1 MANTTVM
8 RLIKQT
14 AYTII
19 LFTTFI
25 LSSCDRDDIEDETTF
40 VGNALPVNGA
50 QEVPAVA
57 TSGTGIIN
65 ANYSKLSRTLS
76 YTVTWSGLSGPLA
89 AAHIHGNAEA
99 GYNAS
104 VKQGFAGVPNPTL
117 YGASGTFRGTV
128 YMDGINFKEEDLLS
142 DKFYINLHTALRPG
156 GEIRGQLVL
165 RRP

>member
-1 MANTTVM
+1 M
-8 RLIKQT
+8 RLIKLT
-14 AYTII
+14 AYSVI

-25 LSSCDRDDIEDETTF
+25 LSACDRDDIEDESLY
-40 VGNALPVNGA
+40 VGNNLPVTGA
-50 QEVPAVA
+50 QEVPAVT
-57 TSGTGIIN
+57 TSGTGSIN

-89 AAHIHGNAEA
+89 AGHIHGNAEA
-99 GYNAS
+99 GYNAG
-104 VKQGFAGVPNPTL
+104 VKQGFTGIPNPTL
-117 YGASGTFRGTV
+117 YGASGTYSGTV

-142 DKFYINLHTALRPG
+142 DKFYINLHTASKPG

>member
-1 MANTTVM
+1 MTNTTVM
-8 RLIKQT
+8 RLIKLT
-14 AYTII
+14 AICTI
-19 LFTTFI
+19 LFTVFI
-25 LSSCDRDDIEDETTF
+25 LSSCNRDDIENETLF
-40 VGNALPVNGA
+40 VGNNLPVSGA

-57 TSGTGIIN
+57 TSGTGTIV

-76 YTVTWSGLSGPLA
+76 YTVSWSGLSAAPI

-104 VKQGFAGVPNPTL
+104 VKQGFAGIPSPI
-117 YGASGTFRGTV
+117 YGASGTYSGTV
-128 YMDGINFKEEDLLS
+128 YMDGVNFKEEDLLA
-142 DKFYINLHTALRPG
+142 DRYYINLHTPSRTG